1 MIKWIKDVLGIG
13 RSKKQ
18 TNIILEEIRN
28 TNFHLAELDL
38 KVQEVKNTYIRNSK
52 QQEEEKKETVKKN
65 KKLEKVLYEVLEVS
79 RQSEQNIAMLDSN
92 MNEMYSELNLK
103 FDNSFNQLGSVLQAL
118 VPIIDKLTEKVD
130 GINTNIHALSEDVNY
145 VAGFVDR
152 TSPIIN
158 QMKTDIDK
166 LANQKTV
173 VASNYSQLQEYVD
186 TSSSIGPYDDVMQRN
201 KAAEERLQMLQDMEV
216 DSNGDYDEWFDE
228 ETSTDHVQQTPSV
241 QQTQTRNSGRRKRQ
255 TSTKPTSTSTSK
267 KSNME
272 QSGRVKRTEDG
283 GLFCNY
289 NGMSGKDLNNQ

>member
-1 MIKWIKDVLGIG
+1 MIKWIKEVLGIG
-13 RSKKQ
+13 RSKRQ
-18 TNIILEEIRN
+18 TDLILEEIRN
-28 TNFHLAELDL
+28 VNVRISEVDLELL
-38 KVQEVKNTYIRNSK
+38 SMKNTYIKNNK

-92 MNEMYSELNLK
+92 MNGMYSELNLK

-216 DSNGDYDEWFDE
+216 DSNGDYDEGFDE

-255 TSTKPTSTSTSK
+255 TSTKPTSTSK